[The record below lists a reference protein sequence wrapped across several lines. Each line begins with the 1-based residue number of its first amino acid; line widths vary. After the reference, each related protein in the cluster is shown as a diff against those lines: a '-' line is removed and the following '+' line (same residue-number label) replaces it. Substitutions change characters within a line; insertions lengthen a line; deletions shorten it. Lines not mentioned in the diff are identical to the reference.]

1 MKIHFFFN
9 TRYTRIVLTYLLAFL
24 ALTFSSC
31 SSGDEPAAN
40 KPRNVRYEITGSF
53 SGTLTVAY
61 TGLTGESRVEN
72 NVPMGWSMEMEYPAS
87 TLSIGIGA
95 QATTLGSS
103 GQTAV
108 IRIYVNEIEVKSSA
122 GTAGALGEIVI
133 PTIAYSF

>member
-1 MKIHFFFN
+1 MKIHFFSE
-9 TRYTRIVLTYLLAFL
+9 TRFTRIVLTYMLIALAS
-24 ALTFSSC
+24 TFSRC

-40 KPRNVRYEITGSF
+40 KPRNVRYEITGNF
-53 SGTLTVAY
+53 SGTFTVVY
-61 TGLTGESRVEN
+61 TALTGGSRVEN
-72 NVPMGWSMEMEYPAS
+72 NVPIGWSMEMEYPAS

-108 IRIYVNEIEVKSSA
+108 IRIYVNEMEVKSSA